1 MKKLIKVTSMIVAI
15 MLGILSFNGCSQDFE
30 DNSPSEATATE
41 NSEDDSRCCFS
52 GRGQG
57 GRPHSSL
64 SR

>member
-41 NSEDDSRCCFS
+41 NS
-52 GRGQG
+52 
-57 GRPHSSL
+57 
-64 SR
+64 

>member
-1 MKKLIKVTSMIVAI
+1 MKRLIKITSMIVAL
-15 MLGILSFNGCSQDFE
+15 MLGILSFNGCSQDFK
-30 DNSPSEATATE
+30 DNSSNVATE
-41 NSEDDSRCCFS
+41 NLEDDSRCCFS